1 MWLGWGAQPK
11 VHRLRHDHRFM
22 PQVTPSHNLL
32 LTATNEH
39 STDLLNTYFFMG
51 GRGPGGG
58 EGEEREKGL
67 TNKLVISYSVY
78 GERRGGG
85 GGRGG

>member
-1 MWLGWGAQPK
+1 
-11 VHRLRHDHRFM
+11 
-22 PQVTPSHNLL
+22 
-32 LTATNEH
+32 
-39 STDLLNTYFFMG
+39 MG
-51 GRGPGGG
+51 GRGPEGGG
-58 EGEEREKGL
+58 GEEREKGL